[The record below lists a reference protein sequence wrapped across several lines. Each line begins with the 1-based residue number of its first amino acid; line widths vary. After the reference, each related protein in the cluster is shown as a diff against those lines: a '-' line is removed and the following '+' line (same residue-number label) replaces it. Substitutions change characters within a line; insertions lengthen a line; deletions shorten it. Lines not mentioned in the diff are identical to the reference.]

1 MLRTVLVSV
10 CLVEYSHIMV
20 LDFANDASEIQ
31 KAFQPYYETT
41 ILSEGTDPNLLYDRQ
56 TQLEDFHVYTDDEVT
71 QVTALYYDPK
81 GTQDKLHAAVE
92 PIVERCKATAVEEQA
107 EFRSQLN
114 DYIRLYAFLSQVVT
128 FADPDLEKLYVFARV
143 LTRKLPVDRDQLPL
157 EIQQNVDMDSYRLQR
172 THNGSIALERGTV
185 PLTPMESQVP
195 RHTTTD
201 VQEALSKIIEE
212 LNERFGT
219 DFTEDDKVF
228 IRQLEEHLE
237 SHTGLEASIRVNPPE
252 NARLTFEHVV
262 HDQVQ
267 EMIDANFKF
276 YKQITDDEDFAAHF
290 IGWLFERYYKKKT
303 EGDSG
308 SL

>member
-1 MLRTVLVSV
+1 M
-10 CLVEYSHIMV
+10 
-20 LDFANDASEIQ
+20 
-31 KAFQPYYETT
+31 
-41 ILSEGTDPNLLYDRQ
+41 
-56 TQLEDFHVYTDDEVT
+56 
-71 QVTALYYDPK
+71 
-81 GTQDKLHAAVE
+81 HA
-92 PIVERCKATAVEEQA
+92 IRRRSQEEQA

-114 DYIRLYAFLSQVVT
+114 DYIRLYAFLFQVVT
-128 FADPDLEKLYVFARV
+128 FTDPDLEKLYVFARV
-143 LTRKLPVDRDQLPL
+143 LIRKLPIDREQLPI

-185 PLTPMESQVP
+185 PLTPMESHPTQS
-195 RHTTTD
+195 TTPAE
-201 VQEALSKIIEE
+201 QEPLSQILEAL
-212 LNERFGT
+212 NVRFGT

-228 IRQLEEHLE
+228 IRQLEAHLE

-276 YKQITDDEDFAAHF
+276 YKQITDDEDFSAHF

-303 EGDSG
+303 EGDGG